1 MSSSFITF
9 PYGLVYGP
17 HASRRLGLSL
27 GVDLTPMTCT
37 FNCIYCERGKTRF
50 GCKDF
55 RDFTAHVDME
65 IFQYSLRQRMKTGTR
80 FDCLTFAGTGEP
92 TLEPRLGEFIAMAK
106 KIIGKRAIKVI
117 TNSSL
122 LNHDEVI
129 RNLTEADEVIAKLN
143 TVSDDVFTE
152 MYRPYNKT
160 LNVERIIKGLHL
172 LKRNIESRM
181 TVEVLFLRSYQQ
193 IKTNHNDV
201 EVEKITHIL
210 QELEP
215 EKVQIHTIKRFPAEP
230 YVLQVNKR
238 FLDMVSIYMRRK
250 LPKTEVL
257 PYI

>member
-1 MSSSFITF
+1 
-9 PYGLVYGP
+9 
-17 HASRRLGLSL
+17 
-27 GVDLTPMTCT
+27 MTCT

-55 RDFTAHVDME
+55 GDFTSLVEID
-65 IFQYSLRQRMKTGTR
+65 IFQSTLRQRMKTGTR

-92 TLEPRLGEFIAMAK
+92 TLEPRLGEFIKIAR

-143 TVSDDVFTE
+143 TVSDEVFIE
-152 MYRPYNKT
+152 MYRPYNESF
-160 LNVERIIKGLHL
+160 NVERIIKGLHL
-172 LKRNIESRM
+172 LKSNIKRRM
-181 TVEVLFLRSYQQ
+181 TIEILFLRSYQQ
-193 IKTNHNDV
+193 IKTNHNDI

-210 QELEP
+210 QEIEP
-215 EKVQIHTIKRFPAEP
+215 GKVHIHTITRFPAEP
-230 YVLQVNKR
+230 YVLQAKKR
-238 FLDMVSIYMRRK
+238 FLDMVSLYMQRK
-250 LPKTEVL
+250 LLNTEVL